1 MKQTKEGSGF
11 ESRCR
16 LAAKEEAITLGKGS
30 ARSLGGNTDQE
41 AQGCSEKIHYRTE
54 PRHQTLSRDIKELV
68 EKQPPNQKNNITYCC
83 KQELHVYPVGFFF
96 FFLLIA
102 DLLSSRVDNGVNL
115 EASKHFPGD
124 ARSNFIRAQTI
135 WDLFR
140 LRGWFSVGPHR
151 QRHPP
156 CCLPRLR
163 KKKKNPE

>member
-1 MKQTKEGSGF
+1 MPTGCKRRVHHFRKRFCPQPRGEGGT
-11 ESRCR
+11 RR
-16 LAAKEEAITLGKGS
+16 H
-30 ARSLGGNTDQE
+30 TDQE
-41 AQGCSEKIHYRTE
+41 DQGCSEKIHYRTE

-68 EKQPPNQKNNITYCC
+68 EKQPQTPKTIQPTAVSKNSMSI
-83 KQELHVYPVGFFF
+83 PVFF
-96 FFLLIA
+96 FFLFLIA

-140 LRGWFSVGPHR
+140 LRGWSSVGLHR
-151 QRHPP
+151 QHHPP

-163 KKKKNPE
+163 KKKTLSK